1 MSQKPRK
8 AKSFKSGFVALCGK
22 PNVGKSTLLNTLF
35 KEKLTIVSPKPQ
47 TTRHVIPLIL
57 TGKKYQIVFMDT
69 PGLFEPQ
76 YLMQKSMVNAA
87 FKTIQECDVIV
98 FMAEPHLPDRATSNI
113 LERLK
118 NEGKKSILVINKV
131 DRLKNKNELLPVMDA
146 YSRTGMFEHVLCI
159 SALKDEGTESL
170 VKKIAELLPVSPP
183 YYDEEQL
190 TVQQEKFFVQ
200 EFIREKI
207 FLHFKEEIPYSAAVL
222 VEKFEENPGRKD
234 HIVAAVYVEKDSQ
247 KGILIGNKGS
257 ALKRIGA
264 EARKDIEEFLQRPVY
279 LELWVKVKP
288 QWRKNPRDL
297 KELGIDE

>member
-1 MSQKPRK
+1 MPGKK
-8 AKSFKSGFVALCGK
+8 FKSGFVALCGK

-57 TGKKYQIVFMDT
+57 TEKKYQIIFMDT

-87 FKTIQECDVIV
+87 FNTIQECDVV
-98 FMAEPHLPDRATSNI
+98 AFMADPRLPDRTTADI

-118 NEGKKSILVINKV
+118 KENKKSILAINKV
-131 DRLKNKNELLPVMDA
+131 DSVKDKRELLPVMDT
-146 YSRTGMFEHVLCI
+146 YKRTALFEHVLCI
-159 SALKDEGTESL
+159 SALNDEGIETL
-170 VKKIAELLPVSPP
+170 VEKIVELLPVSPP
-183 YYDEEQL
+183 FYDEEQL
-190 TVQQEKFFVQ
+190 TIQQEKFFVQ

-207 FLHFKEEIPYSAAVL
+207 FLHFKEEIPYSTAVL

-234 HIVAAVYVEKDSQ
+234 HIIAAIYVEKDSQ

-264 EARKDIEEFLQRPVY
+264 EARKDIEAFLQRPVY

>member
-1 MSQKPRK
+1 MSKK
-8 AKSFKSGFVALCGK
+8 YFKSGFVALCGK

-35 KEKLTIVSPKPQ
+35 KEKLAIVSPKPQ

-57 TGKKYQIVFMDT
+57 TEKKYQIVFMDT

-76 YLMQKSMVNAA
+76 YLMQKSMVSAA
-87 FKTIQECDVIV
+87 FKTIQDCDVVV
-98 FMAEPHLPDRATSNI
+98 FMAEPRFPDRATRDI
-113 LERLK
+113 FERLK
-118 NEGKKSILVINKV
+118 NESKKFILAVNKV
-131 DRLKNKNELLPVMDA
+131 DSVKNKNELLPVMDA
-146 YSRTGMFEHVLCI
+146 YSRTGLFEHMLCI
-159 SALKDEGTESL
+159 SALKDEGIEAL
-170 VKKIAELLPVSPP
+170 VEKIVELLPDASPF
-183 YYDEEQL
+183 YDEEQL
-190 TVQQEKFFVQ
+190 TIQQEKFFVQ

-207 FLHFKEEIPYSAAVL
+207 FLHFKEEIPYSTAVL

-234 HIVAAVYVEKDSQ
+234 HIVAAIYVEKDSQ

-264 EARKDIEEFLQRPVY
+264 EARKDIEAFLQRPVY
-279 LELWVKVKP
+279 LECWVKVKP